1 MADDQVWIDPEF
13 SPPPPRKE
21 PGRRLQFVGIV
32 AVAVAA
38 FAYGW
43 LLRSPSPTESEP
55 AEETF
60 TSSTAMTDETAA
72 MSTTTR
78 PSAAATSD
86 PVGVVGLAVPL
97 EEALPGFTDSITMAV
112 WSDTGTDV
120 VRWRP
125 SEAAAETMMSFS
137 DDQHFAGLDASGNW
151 LAIEDETGVL
161 SVRPLLGTA
170 SPGTATD
177 VDEPLEWP
185 TALQEAIAVRVITM
199 AWHDTEPGQLA
210 WLTCWGTPG
219 GSGMLSTLDVTDSGA
234 EPVPVGVIERVC
246 GEDTGGWLGDWGPG
260 VGLDGWG
267 DWGFAFERWGE
278 DRSEFVLLDVDG
290 TEVASI
296 LNDSADVVVTGPGGT
311 VMTEDLPERG
321 LSSSLISVN
330 GHRRGSVPGLAD
342 DEWAAWGLWSPT
354 GSLLALSVGHPVA
367 DGPFIRIVDAAT
379 GVEITEITEPERETW
394 PMAWSGDGRFLFYE
408 SSASGLYEGP
418 ADDDDGEPLVVWVV
432 YDTETDLSQSF
443 SLPEGRWV
451 MEIRTNDAAPAAQ
464 QLTPVDWRISIDDAR
479 PGVHMVGTIVDVRPL
494 TPDQVEDTSGRLIW
508 DETVVDL
515 CRIDIREVGPGFVR
529 IGDIFGT
536 DEGCGSN
543 PTAMQDAVDE
553 FGLPE
558 TACVAFRV
566 AGVDH
571 EYCAPLG

>member
-13 SPPPPRKE
+13 APPPPRKG
-21 PGRRLQFVGIV
+21 PGRWFQFVGIA

-55 AEETF
+55 AGEAF
-60 TSSTAMTDETAA
+60 TSSTALTDETVA

-78 PSAAATSD
+78 PSAATSV
-86 PVGVVGLAVPL
+86 PIEGLAVRP
-97 EEALPGFTDSITMAV
+97 EEGLPGFTDSITMAV

-120 VRWRP
+120 MRWRP
-125 SEAAAETMMSFS
+125 SETATETMMSFS
-137 DDQHFAGLDASGNW
+137 DDQHDSFAGLDASGNW
-151 LAIEDETGVL
+151 VAIEDETGVL
-161 SVRPLLGTA
+161 SVRSLLGTA
-170 SPGTATD
+170 SQGTATD

-185 TALQEAIAVRVITM
+185 TAFQEAIAVRVITM

-210 WLTCWGTPG
+210 WLTCWGAPG
-219 GSGMLSTLDVTDSGA
+219 EAGMLFTLDVTDGGA
-234 EPVPVGVIERVC
+234 EPVPVRAIERVC
-246 GEDTGGWLGDWGPG
+246 GEDTGVWLGGWGWA

-267 DWGFAFERWGE
+267 DWGFALERWEE
-278 DRSEFVLLDVDG
+278 DQSEYVLLDVDG
-290 TEVASI
+290 VEGASV
-296 LNDSADVVVTGPGGT
+296 LTDSVDVVVAGPGGT
-311 VMTEDLPERG
+311 IVTKDLPERG
-321 LSSSLISVN
+321 VSSSLISVD
-330 GHRRGSVPGLAD
+330 GRRRGSVPGLAD
-342 DEWAAWGLWSPT
+342 DEWAAGGVWSPT
-354 GSLLALSVGHPVA
+354 GSLLALSVQHPVA
-367 DGPFIRIVDAAT
+367 DGPVIRIVDVAT
-379 GVEITEITEPERETW
+379 GVEITEITEPEREIW

-408 SSASGLYEGP
+408 SSASGVYEGP

-432 YDTETDLSQSF
+432 YDTETKLSQSF

-451 MEIRTNDAAPAAQ
+451 IELRMHEAAPSAE
-464 QLTPVDWRISIDDAR
+464 QLTPVDWRISIDDSG
-479 PGVHMVGTIVDVRPL
+479 PGVDTVHTIVDVRPL
-494 TPDQVEDTSGRLIW
+494 TPDQVEDTSGRVIW

-515 CRIDIREVGPGFVR
+515 CRIEIREVGPGFVR

-543 PTAMQDAVDE
+543 RTAMQDAVDD

-558 TACVAFRV
+558 TACVVVRV

-571 EYCAPLG
+571 EYCAPLS